1 MWEQVDANTIDQ
13 AAGAP
18 RRIGVSPYA
27 PDRFEQVLAVG
38 AMLMLAAVLLA
49 LVLGHAEWGTVPP
62 VIWAHLATIIV
73 ALGLTPVML
82 LRPRGDKRHRML
94 GWTWASSMALTAALS
109 LGIRLLNHGGFSL
122 IHVLS
127 VFTLIQVPVIVISAR
142 NHDIKR
148 HRRSVRGMVTGALL
162 IAGFFTFPFGRLMGT
177 WLFGG

>member
-1 MWEQVDANTIDQ
+1 MWGQVDASTIDQ
-13 AAGAP
+13 AAGTP
-18 RRIGVSPYA
+18 RGLRVSPYA

-49 LVLGHAEWGTVPP
+49 LVRGHAEWGTVPP

-94 GWTWASSMALTAALS
+94 GWTWASSMALAAALS
-109 LGIRLLNHGGFSL
+109 FGIRQLNHGGFSL

-127 VFTLIQVPVIVISAR
+127 VFTLFQVPVIVISAR

-162 IAGFFTFPFGRLMGT
+162 IAGFFTFPFGRLMGA
-177 WLFGG
+177 WLFG